1 MSSAISTAA
10 TIPVVTA
17 QQTLSGFTVATFDV
31 SAQAQVRLPL
41 HPAIPKQQLKRAL
54 CYAERCTCA
63 VQFVSTLAVNIEV
76 LSGPVNVSIVPGS
89 IMSGSV
95 VVGTSVQFLNGDSNS
110 AATYVAAMNSNSASV
125 FGSYSASVT
134 STTQTSA
141 TNPNA
146 QTGELCSLHMLS
158 SAQHCMVFAV
168 HVVCCASAQCV
179 LCGQAFLAQD

>member
-1 MSSAISTAA
+1 M
-10 TIPVVTA
+10 
-17 QQTLSGFTVATFDV
+17 
-31 SAQAQVRLPL
+31 
-41 HPAIPKQQLKRAL
+41 L

-134 STTQTSA
+134 STTETSA

-146 QTGELCSLHMLS
+146 QTGELCSLHVLS

>member
-1 MSSAISTAA
+1 M
-10 TIPVVTA
+10 
-17 QQTLSGFTVATFDV
+17 
-31 SAQAQVRLPL
+31 
-41 HPAIPKQQLKRAL
+41 
-54 CYAERCTCA
+54 
-63 VQFVSTLAVNIEV
+63 QFVSTLAVNIEV

-134 STTQTSA
+134 STTETSA

-146 QTGELCSLHMLS
+146 QTGELCSLHVLS
-158 SAQHCMVFAV
+158 SAQHCMVFVV
-168 HVVCCASAQCV
+168 HVACCACARCV
-179 LCGQAFLAQD
+179 LCGQAFLAQG

>member
-1 MSSAISTAA
+1 M
-10 TIPVVTA
+10 
-17 QQTLSGFTVATFDV
+17 
-31 SAQAQVRLPL
+31 
-41 HPAIPKQQLKRAL
+41 L

-146 QTGELCSLHMLS
+146 QTWYLLCML
-158 SAQHCMVFAV
+158 CAV
-168 HVVCCASAQCV
+168 HLHSVCCV
-179 LCGQAFLAQD
+179 VKLFWLKIDLALQNALYIGL